1 MNDVISRVEEALA
14 KSHLLFSEKPILIG
28 GTAMEYY
35 GLRKAGKDMDWII
48 TEDDYQRLAQQ
59 FPEHHKELC
68 GDLGI
73 EIGDF
78 DMWRSFSLFDYSF
91 FKQGSV
97 ETEYFRILSI
107 DRLLWMKVC
116 LMEIEKHRKDLD
128 LIQAYYEKCYR
139 NQQYVQHAVSQN
151 ILPT

>member
-1 MNDVISRVEEALA
+1 M
-14 KSHLLFSEKPILIG
+14 
-28 GTAMEYY
+28 
-35 GLRKAGKDMDWII
+35 
-48 TEDDYQRLAQQ
+48 
-59 FPEHHKELC
+59 
-68 GDLGI
+68 GI

-107 DRLLWMKVC
+107 DRLLWMKVY

-128 LIQAYYEKCYR
+128 TI
-139 NQQYVQHAVSQN
+139 
-151 ILPT
+151 IL